1 MTDQA
6 KAIELAKEFLADADT
21 RARVK
26 VALATAGFQLAAD
39 MIDEAVIVSRALLA
53 QRTEEPKAAPQQPT
67 PRGSAA
73 LCANVEVGERAG
85 ADKSGPPSNGR
96 QGELGESQPATHDH
110 GSASTHAASAA
121 PDSGGMPEAKPLP
134 VDYRYEYMQERKT
147 LTYHAEDY
155 DTLRA
160 YALSLLEKREGM
172 VMVPRKLLV
181 RIWGFLA
188 QDCTPCA
195 AEDCQIGGK
204 NTGVDQL
211 VDEIKPLLV
220 AAPREEGK

>member
-1 MTDQA
+1 MKTYAWSATGMRESSDA
-6 KAIELAKEFLADADT
+6 PTLWIRAD
-21 RARVK
+21 
-26 VALATAGFQLAAD
+26 
-39 MIDEAVIVSRALLA
+39 
-53 QRTEEPKAAPQQPT
+53 
-67 PRGSAA
+67 
-73 LCANVEVGERAG
+73 
-85 ADKSGPPSNGR
+85 
-96 QGELGESQPATHDH
+96 
-110 GSASTHAASAA
+110 
-121 PDSGGMPEAKPLP
+121 
-134 VDYRYEYMQERKT
+134 
-147 LTYHAEDY
+147 
-155 DTLRA
+155 DTLR
-160 YALSLLEKREGM
+160 EKREGW